1 MPIQPNTTRILWVEI
16 LRFLQILKKQEWG
29 KGNEKKTQ
37 IKWEY
42 SGKEFLQFSWD
53 IFFLLLI
60 MRCMCTT
67 KSFPRKQKSWKYL
80 LEPII
85 IASFFFGRL
94 FLFQLLYEYERF
106 FVLKQPHHKMKLPSP
121 IAIILACV
129 ARICMLIHKYEILWC
144 EDERKNG
151 KKSKIFDVAWL
162 QYLNA
167 FF

>member
-42 SGKEFLQFSWD
+42 SGKEFLQFSRD
-53 IFFLLLI
+53 IFSPFNNAMHVYHQNFSQKAEKLKVSLGAHYHWEFFLGDYF
-60 MRCMCTT
+60 
-67 KSFPRKQKSWKYL
+67 SF
-80 LEPII
+80 
-85 IASFFFGRL
+85 SFFTNMRN
-94 FLFQLLYEYERF
+94 F

-162 QYLNA
+162 
-167 FF
+167 